1 MIMRQIYIGSVQRS
15 NLNKTI
21 KKDLRIVHLYTT
33 ITIIIV
39 ALTLFLFHDVL
50 FNKANGRMSN
60 IVLVSSSE
68 GTGSAVYVGN
78 NYLLTAAH
86 VVCDMSLNSTCL
98 VEFQNPNDPE
108 GVTIETEA
116 ELMAIGKYFP
126 GPNPEEDY
134 ALLRLKNLNGDRL
147 AKACEIGSG
156 SNVKVGDKA
165 TIIGYPGGTYSYT
178 EGSIS
183 NISGGVTEMK
193 ELYVADAKAWHGNS
207 GGALLKEDKLIG
219 IVIMGGTLKGYNDG
233 QAYALKIDKVKKTL
247 NAKGFQF

>member
-1 MIMRQIYIGSVQRS
+1 MKQIYIGSVQRS
-15 NLNKTI
+15 KLNKTI
-21 KKDLRIVHLYTT
+21 KKDLRTVHLHSA
-33 ITIIIV
+33 IIIIII
-39 ALTLFLFHDVL
+39 ALFLGIFHDVL
-50 FNKANGRMSN
+50 FNKANGKMSN
-60 IVLVSSSE
+60 IVLVSSSD

-98 VEFQNPNDPE
+98 VEFQDPNDPE
-108 GVTIETEA
+108 SLTIETEA

-126 GPNPEEDY
+126 GSNPEEDY
-134 ALLRLKNLNGDRL
+134 ALLRLKNLNGDKL

-165 TIIGYPGGTYSYT
+165 IIIGYPGGTYSYT

-183 NISGGVTEMK
+183 NISGGVTGMK
-193 ELYVADAKAWHGNS
+193 DLYVADAKAWHGNS

-233 QAYALKIDKVKKTL
+233 QAYALKIDMVKKVL